1 MEEKKLI
8 ALHDTLKA
16 GAPRGRVGGLGVGTQ
31 RGSVAAATTGLP
43 DSPLYRHFVK
53 EGAALVPAELVLVGV
68 PKHTGSRMT
77 FDDDGGEV
85 YAPGAAAVASSTR
98 AFTLKQMKRA
108 VVEFLGRS
116 RGGRARE
123 KRVRSAALEAAEGTL
138 NDAEAGTLYA
148 RALRKLLKRGRVSE
162 EAGELVARFGGA
174 EEEGPGRGAAAAADG
189 GGGAKSYKRDR
200 V

>member
-85 YAPGAAAVASSTR
+85 YAPGAAAAASSTR

-108 VVEFLGRS
+108 VVEFLGRY
-116 RGGRARE
+116 GRARE
-123 KRVRSAALEAAEGTL
+123 KRVRSAALEAAEGAL
-138 NDAEAGTLYA
+138 DDAEAGALYA

-189 GGGAKSYKRDR
+189 GGGAKREKRDR